1 MLCCEFVNVV
11 NLIALSLRSVYQ
23 ARLELAA
30 ENALE
35 QLDESLVNAEDAQ
48 AAPAVEVND
57 DEIDVDGV
65 EVPAAAAD

>member
-11 NLIALSLRSVYQ
+11 NLIALSLRYVDQ

-35 QLDESLVNAEDAQ
+35 QLDESLVNAEDVP
-48 AAPAVEVND
+48 APAVEVND